1 MLKPNDI
8 SILREL
14 AMQYAEAAS
23 LPVHDEKRRLWTAN
37 NECRPA
43 RPMVLIDQICWQ
55 EINTDGALSG
65 RAEDAYWR
73 RVEEELKMK
82 LYCWRHMPVDMVL
95 TPYIQLPMPV
105 SDSGWGLEV
114 KEDVIAPDR
123 NATAYSHRL
132 YDVLDSEEALAQ
144 IRLPEYTLDRE
155 ALKRIREEADV
166 IFGGIIPYRM
176 RGVSMHL
183 GVWDK
188 ISFWRGVES
197 CYIDLMD
204 RPEFMHAIMEKLT
217 RGLLHQIESAN
228 RQGIYDVSGT
238 LTHCS
243 HNFLSDLPEGES
255 GFGTTG
261 QGWAFGLAQ
270 LFSSVSP
277 EITREFE
284 VEYMKRVFP
293 HFGAI
298 YYGCCERLDDRLDVL
313 AALPKVRKISCS
325 PWSDRDHFAEALPE
339 GKVMSAK
346 PNPAFLATDSFDEE
360 AVRRDLR
367 ATMDAARRHNRSLEF
382 ILKDISTIRRD
393 PARLWRWA
401 EIAMEEVQR

>member
-8 SILREL
+8 SNLRAL
-14 AMQYAEAAS
+14 AVQYAEAAS

-37 NECRPA
+37 NEGRPA

-65 RAEDAYWR
+65 QAEDAYWR

-155 ALKRIREEADV
+155 ALKRIRGEADAV
-166 IFGGIIPYRM
+166 FDGIIPYRM

-197 CYIDLMD
+197 CYIDLLD

-243 HNFLSDLPEGES
+243 HNFLSDLPS
-255 GFGTTG
+255 GDPEFGTTG

-293 HFGAI
+293 YFGAI

-325 PWSDRDHFAEALPE
+325 PWSDRDHFAEALPA

-367 ATMDAARRHNRSLEF
+367 ATMDAAKRHGRSLEF